1 MTGPLSTTQG
11 MPASVSTGATRWSV
25 ATIRACLTVA
35 SKRCS
40 SRPAPTGSPA
50 RRITAASVVPRPW
63 ATARLVSSEAS
74 SGVSSAIWD
83 MAAVGS
89 PASAISASRGRW
101 GSPTPGSRS
110 FGGPPIGTGVE
121 AAGGRGGHAPSTLT
135 SARPGMPGFRP
146 GPPRLRRRSGAIIRS
161 AQARRARP
169 GRSPGFP
176 TMSDDDAIVYRVTD
190 ATSWREV
197 DGEVVVLGMETST
210 YYSIG
215 GVGTL
220 LWPLLVIGASRRR
233 LVDEL
238 SARFSEQAP
247 VDIAADIDAFLDR
260 CLELG
265 IVEEASRP

>member
-1 MTGPLSTTQG
+1 
-11 MPASVSTGATRWSV
+11 
-25 ATIRACLTVA
+25 
-35 SKRCS
+35 
-40 SRPAPTGSPA
+40 
-50 RRITAASVVPRPW
+50 
-63 ATARLVSSEAS
+63 
-74 SGVSSAIWD
+74 
-83 MAAVGS
+83 
-89 PASAISASRGRW
+89 
-101 GSPTPGSRS
+101 
-110 FGGPPIGTGVE
+110 
-121 AAGGRGGHAPSTLT
+121 
-135 SARPGMPGFRP
+135 
-146 GPPRLRRRSGAIIRS
+146 
-161 AQARRARP
+161 
-169 GRSPGFP
+169 
-176 TMSDDDAIVYRVTD
+176 MSDDDAIVYRVTD

-247 VDIAADIDAFLDR
+247 VDIAADVDAFLDR